1 MNKEG
6 SLTARMYTSGYPL
19 TCRLGF
25 QKIENGT
32 YESGDHAKYADGIP
46 FPVLNYVKKNHLCAS
61 TGEHSIAVV
70 FNFEHV
76 GNGEYITTS
85 ANGNFF
91 PGYYLEITSY
101 GHVNAYKSR
110 EKKNNFLLRKT
121 EST

>member
-46 FPVLNYVKKNHLCAS
+46 FPVLNYVKKTTCVRAQANIAS
-61 TGEHSIAVV
+61 Q
-70 FNFEHV
+70 
-76 GNGEYITTS
+76 
-85 ANGNFF
+85 
-91 PGYYLEITSY
+91 
-101 GHVNAYKSR
+101 
-110 EKKNNFLLRKT
+110 
-121 EST
+121 